1 MQTSLMLYR
10 SQDGSELRLM
20 QQCGTKTIRYFD
32 RAPSLIEIERIDRG
46 STGLPDR
53 EAHRRAV
60 NRECTRFLQHYTPPP
75 LLAMHRTFLA
85 APPCACQGVALA
97 LPLKRHLS
105 SPQCAGQ
112 AERETSKVKTQP
124 RVAWST
130 RTALKSKKLKPKRS
144 LGQNFLQREEVL
156 RAIVAAAELQ
166 SGDRVLEIGPGTG
179 NLTRCLLETGAR
191 VTAVEKDDA
200 LYAALLEQFDQVAAD
215 SRLAPL
221 HLMWQLGAPRAQH
234 AQSLQLFSPAF
245 PDIRKHHFYRRAG
258 DTEGPATLGPQRCA

>member
-1 MQTSLMLYR
+1 MFWTFFADPPRTGSLIYDLRFIGALDAQLKCNDDGLCVPSPLRSAQQGSSNFHVSMQASLMLYR

-60 NRECTRFLQHYTPPP
+60 NRECTQFLQHYTPPP

-130 RTALKSKKLKPKRS
+130 RTALKSKKLDPKRS
-144 LGQNFLQREEVL
+144 LGQELP
-156 RAIVAAAELQ
+156 AAR
-166 SGDRVLEIGPGTG
+166 GGTSRYCG
-179 NLTRCLLETGAR
+179 RC
-191 VTAVEKDDA
+191 
-200 LYAALLEQFDQVAAD
+200 
-215 SRLAPL
+215 
-221 HLMWQLGAPRAQH
+221 
-234 AQSLQLFSPAF
+234 
-245 PDIRKHHFYRRAG
+245 
-258 DTEGPATLGPQRCA
+258 